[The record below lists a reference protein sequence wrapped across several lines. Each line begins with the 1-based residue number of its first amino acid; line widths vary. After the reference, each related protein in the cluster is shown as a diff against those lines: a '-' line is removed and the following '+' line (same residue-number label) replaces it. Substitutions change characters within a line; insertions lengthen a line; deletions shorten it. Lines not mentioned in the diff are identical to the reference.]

1 MIGKTAGIAAS
12 FVGFQP
18 ERLSRGAVGR
28 PARCDGHAGGKTVQL
43 VCQHAADVPVAD
55 DKAGRAVQ
63 PVRAVQHG
71 KGALGCRHGVVRC
84 QRLRAEKLDRLRAAV
99 EQGLPQRAEPAAI
112 DPRTAAAAG
121 EHGGTL
127 RCGGPAQALALQGGK
142 RKNDKVGGSR
152 ERLRHAGHAAAADL
166 EPGVQQ
172 GLCGPALALVSAEQK
187 AGFGHDSTSY
197 LHPMQFLRFR

>member
-1 MIGKTAGIAAS
+1 MDRKKQIAALTDDE
-12 FVGFQP
+12 G
-18 ERLSRGAVGR
+18 ERLLLAQ
-28 PARCDGHAGGKTVQL
+28 ACE
-43 VCQHAADVPVAD
+43 
-55 DKAGRAVQ
+55 
-63 PVRAVQHG
+63 
-71 KGALGCRHGVVRC
+71 
-84 QRLRAEKLDRLRAAV
+84 RLTRAEQRGIPAATV
-99 EQGLPQRAEPAAI
+99 FLTPREQGLPQRAEPAAI

-197 LHPMQFLRFR
+197 PHPMQFLRFR